1 MKYRY
6 QLENFQSAGIPDYPL
21 SNEADIILSSAHA
34 TSLPPPLLTIYVLFG
49 RCFAAVLVMPAG

>member
-6 QLENFQSAGIPDYPL
+6 QLENFQSKGIPDYPL

-34 TSLPPPLLTIYVLFG
+34 TSLPPPLLTIYVLVG
-49 RCFAAVLVMPAG
+49 RCFAVLVMPAG